1 VVYIAKGGG
10 LAPTSRRQF
19 KVHSLGATLLVR
31 RLSQLRFTKAPYRF
45 TRQDRSVK
53 ELLGQGPMERVS
65 MNVGMGGATRY
76 PSASPQQQGIS
87 PSPTISVHF
96 GSERRYTTAATLD
109 STTSPTSTNGNS
121 ILTPSPI
128 IPSPHFLHLIPTTRH
143 LSAYSN
149 YNTSTNSNSYLQPR
163 GPSPPRRG
171 VSPDRRIPDSELDRG
186 QDGSRSVMMNGAG
199 GWTQQTGRRND
210 SRRNSTVASRN
221 NGNGL
226 TQGKK
231 DGSQPAR
238 RPSNRRNSS
247 NQSNLS
253 TSMPSTPNHQPRNIT
268 SKSRSPSPHTT
279 LLDSPKSAAS
289 EPIRGG
295 LNLRSPCKY
304 ETLLS
309 TVRRRFKYTDG
320 EFLPKEAPLKDKL
333 SESENLKLTN
343 DMNELFQQLVPSEES
358 NHRRRKLV
366 GKLERL
372 LYDQWPENQF
382 QVAPFGSSENKL
394 CTSESDSELLLTY
407 IPTSKHELITGSLS

>member
-1 VVYIAKGGG
+1 
-10 LAPTSRRQF
+10 
-19 KVHSLGATLLVR
+19 
-31 RLSQLRFTKAPYRF
+31 
-45 TRQDRSVK
+45 
-53 ELLGQGPMERVS
+53 MERAP

-76 PSASPQQQGIS
+76 PSASSQQQGIS
-87 PSPTISVHF
+87 PSPAISVHF
-96 GSERRYTTAATLD
+96 GSERRYTTAATPD
-109 STTSPTSTNGNS
+109 STVSPTAAKGNS
-121 ILTPSPI
+121 VPTPSPI
-128 IPSPHFLHLIPTTRH
+128 IPSPQFLHLLPTTRH
-143 LSAYSN
+143 LSAYPY
-149 YNTSTNSNSYLQPR
+149 YNTSTSSNSYLQPR
-163 GPSPPRRG
+163 GPSPSRRG
-171 VSPDRRIPDSELDRG
+171 ASPDRRLPDSQLDRG
-186 QDGSRSVMMNGAG
+186 QDGSRPVMMNGAG
-199 GWTQQTGRRND
+199 GWPQQGGRRND
-210 SRRNSTVASRN
+210 GRRNSIVASRN

-226 TQGKK
+226 AQGKK
-231 DGSQPAR
+231 DGPQPAR

-295 LNLRSPCKY
+295 LNLRNPCKY

-320 EFLPKEAPLKDKL
+320 EFLPKETPSKGSL
-333 SESENLKLTN
+333 SESEDLKLTS
-343 DMNELFQQLVPSEES
+343 DMDELFQQLVPSEES

-366 GKLERL
+366 GKLEGL
-372 LYDQWPENQF
+372 LYDRWPENQF

-407 IPTSKHELITGSLS
+407 PNPQT